1 MRACR
6 CVYVCVDGGCESRAC
21 IKARKLLARPLTH
34 ATCSLHVY
42 SKSRIC
48 LLGENGNGK
57 TTLLKLIMDQ
67 LTPVE
72 GTSEA
77 SYACAR

>member
-1 MRACR
+1 MCG
-6 CVYVCVDGGCESRAC
+6 CVCVDAGVNTEHV
-21 IKARKLLARPLTH
+21 TH
-34 ATCSLHVY
+34 ATCSLYVY

-72 GTSEA
+72 GTSE
-77 SYACAR
+77 